1 MRFKNKKIRNLFL
14 IFCVN
19 NLVSYFV
26 KWSTFLLTAMVS
38 GAIINFTATDFQA
51 QYIADTSLFI
61 SRLLFMA
68 SLVAFITGLCF
79 DSEKWKKSSL
89 VGFQNFVFLTAVA
102 SSIGVAVTKN
112 LLKNIIIF
120 YAVYLAIFF
129 ANKYLLPRLTEFY
142 ILKNVLNKEYL
153 GIRKKTEPL
162 LPINNMFIE
171 SEITDVVER
180 MVRLNQES
188 IKPAYQE
195 GVELSY
201 LNKENIA
208 GVIHFRTVNDVQEKK
223 TFEDFDTKYTVVFT
237 ISPFE
242 SISVNAQ
249 LIKLVLSKK
258 DSFTSIEEIGIK

>member
-14 IFCVN
+14 IFCLN

-68 SLVAFITGLCF
+68 SLVAFIIGLCF

-89 VGFQNFVFLTAVA
+89 VGFQNFIFLTAVA

-162 LPINNMFIE
+162 PPINNMFIE
-171 SEITDVVER
+171 SE
-180 MVRLNQES
+180 